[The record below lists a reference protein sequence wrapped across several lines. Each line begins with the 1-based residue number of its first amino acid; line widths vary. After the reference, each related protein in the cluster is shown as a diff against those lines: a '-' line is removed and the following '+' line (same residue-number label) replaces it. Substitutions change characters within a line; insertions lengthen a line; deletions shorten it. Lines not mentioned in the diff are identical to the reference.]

1 MLNKYALIICTHTL
15 LEVNINIIIIIM
27 QIQLIFII
35 TKLVYNNGVQPHI
48 YYSIIYLA
56 IVGKSYDLFNCT
68 ESNKLNRQL
77 SLYSFLSFTLNSS
90 QRNLTLRMKSLLS
103 LDACTMDNIN
113 LESNYC

>member
-1 MLNKYALIICTHTL
+1 MFLLNISSHVEQISTNNLYTHTL

-35 TKLVYNNGVQPHI
+35 TKLVYNNGVQPYI

-77 SLYSFLSFTLNSS
+77 SLYSFLA
-90 QRNLTLRMKSLLS
+90 LLS
-103 LDACTMDNIN
+103 TARSAT
-113 LESNYC
+113 